1 MSSQMNKRT
10 TDHLLPRPRTRPR
23 ASDTPRASPMN
34 DELRQSNIVLLK
46 KLGVVVVGMFAFGFA
61 LVPLYEKICQ
71 VTGIRD
77 IGRADEVRN
86 TQVDPARSVRV
97 EFDSNLRSLPW
108 TFKPL
113 ETVLDVHPGEVRQ
126 VEYEIVNTT
135 ERTISGQA
143 IPSYGPQHAGQY
155 FKKLDCFCFAKQTLR
170 PGETRRMPV
179 VFVVDPKAPA
189 DLATI
194 TLSYT
199 FFEVEGGGGK
209 KLAVSDVT
217 AR

>member
-1 MSSQMNKRT
+1 
-10 TDHLLPRPRTRPR
+10 
-23 ASDTPRASPMN
+23 MN
-34 DELRQSNIVLLK
+34 DELRRSNIALLR

-71 VTGIRD
+71 VTGIRN
-77 IGRADEVRN
+77 IARADDVAN
-86 TQVDPARSVRV
+86 TQIDAARSVRI

-113 ETVLDVHPGEVRQ
+113 ETVVDVHPGEVRQ

-135 ERTISGQA
+135 DRTISGQA
-143 IPSYGPQHAGQY
+143 IPSYGPQHAAQY
-155 FKKLDCFCFAKQTLR
+155 FKKLDCFCFAKQTLH

-189 DLATI
+189 ELATI

-199 FFEVEGGGGK
+199 FFEVEGGGEK
-209 KLAVSDVT
+209 KLVMSDGK